1 MPAFAESGKPAKTS
15 LGDFE
20 SLSVLDRAHLCDVLW
35 KMEEAERVAREAET
49 GVGLPP
55 LTRLPTGTVIPT
67 PRTFAQ

>member
-1 MPAFAESGKPAKTS
+1 MPAFAESGKPEKTS
-15 LGDFE
+15 LSDFE

-35 KMEEAERVAREAET
+35 KMEEAERTAREEKT

-67 PRTFAQ
+67 PRASAS